1 MVEQLKQTTEHA
13 LDKLH
18 RICRFWL
25 LVLADVIRNFI
36 RDDCSFMASG
46 IAFYA
51 FLSLFPMCL
60 VLVSFF
66 SWIFSINWIH
76 QQVII
81 GFSQIGHISIQNSDG
96 LAYTV
101 ALIQELMPATSEWI
115 EQELSVLAGHIGRNV
130 MISVVVGLWSGRHMF
145 VSMEFSLN
153 RVWNIT
159 NRRNWF
165 SSNIVCM
172 YLILVTGLSF
182 VLLLAFTGL
191 MSFVQN
197 VISSFAL
204 PSFMGFSLD
213 QAMIWSWIVS
223 WIFVPLGASALFLMM
238 YRLLPAEPLPVN
250 YLIPGAAFSGI
261 AWKLS
266 SLAYLEYG
274 IRFGQVSA
282 FYGSIWYLVGLMTWL
297 YIVAVVFLL
306 GAEVVYAYAYQQELR
321 SGRRLLPA

>member
-1 MVEQLKQTTEHA
+1 MEQEGKFSQLRHV
-13 LDKLH
+13 
-18 RICRFWL
+18 CRFWL

-36 RDDCSFMASG
+36 RNDCTFLAAG

-66 SWIFSINWIH
+66 SWIFSIDWIH
-76 QQVII
+76 QQVIT
-81 GFSQIGHISIQNSDG
+81 GFSQISSVSLKESGG

-101 ALIQELMPATSEWI
+101 GLIQQLMPATSEWV
-115 EQELSVLAGHIGRNV
+115 EKELSVLADHIGRNV
-130 MISVVVGLWSGRHMF
+130 IISVILGLWSGRHMF
-145 VSMEFSLN
+145 VSMEYSLN

-159 NRRNWF
+159 DRRNWF
-165 SSNIVCM
+165 SSNLVSM
-172 YLILVTGLSF
+172 YLILVTGLAF
-182 VLLLAFTGL
+182 IALLTFTGL
-191 MSFVQN
+191 MTLVQN
-197 VISSFAL
+197 IISSFAL

-213 QAMIWSWIVS
+213 QALIWNWIVS
-223 WIFVPLGASALFLMM
+223 WIFVPLGASVLFLML
-238 YRLLPAEPLPVN
+238 YRLLPAESLPVG

-274 IRFGQVSA
+274 VRFGQVSA

-297 YIVAVVFLL
+297 YIMAIVFLL

-321 SGRRLLPA
+321 SGQRVLPG

>member
-1 MVEQLKQTTEHA
+1 MEQEG
-13 LDKLH
+13 KLCQLRH
-18 RICRFWL
+18 VCRFWL

-36 RDDCSFMASG
+36 RDDCTFLAAG

-66 SWIFSINWIH
+66 SWIFSIDWIH
-76 QQVII
+76 QQVIT
-81 GFSQIGHISIQNSDG
+81 GFSQISSVSLDESGG

-101 ALIQELMPATSEWI
+101 GLIQQLMPATSEWV
-115 EQELSVLAGHIGRNV
+115 EKELSILADHIGRNV
-130 MISVVVGLWSGRHMF
+130 IISVILGLWSGRHMF
-145 VSMEFSLN
+145 VSMEYSLH
-153 RVWNIT
+153 RVWNMT
-159 NRRNWF
+159 NGRNWF
-165 SSNIVCM
+165 SSNLVSM
-172 YLILVTGLSF
+172 YLILVTGLAF
-182 VLLLAFTGL
+182 IALLTFTGL
-191 MSFVQN
+191 MTLVQN

-213 QAMIWSWIVS
+213 QALIWNWIVS
-223 WIFVPLGASALFLMM
+223 WIFVPLGASVLFLMM
-238 YRLLPAEPLPVN
+238 YRLLPAESLPVG

-274 IRFGQVSA
+274 VRFGQVSA

-297 YIVAVVFLL
+297 YIVAIVFLL
-306 GAEVVYAYAYQQELR
+306 GAEVVYAYAYQQELC
-321 SGRRLLPA
+321 SGQRVLPG